1 MAIVETKLWT
11 RANVSVPFFK
21 EANPNGIVTTIRSS
35 EVYQTL
41 INNGNYSVVT
51 TYPDTTANLQ
61 MREVS
66 TYQDLAT
73 FSSIDTNRGINLD
86 TAFLTYAE
94 DHQPGDLTSGDQ
106 PYTLTG
112 IPDPFYVTTVYHFPT
127 ENDSYIPIMTQSLEI
142 AYDHKGKLVD
152 MVVTSNSITVI
163 HQYNDATDYSQ
174 HLFNDL
180 RAYVPQL
187 AEKNATRTITFTDGT
202 YTK

>member
-1 MAIVETKLWT
+1 MEIVETKVWT

-21 EANPNGIVTTIRSS
+21 EANPGGVVTSVKNSYQSLVDNGKFTI
-35 EVYQTL
+35 
-41 INNGNYSVVT
+41 VT
-51 TYPDTTANLQ
+51 TYPDTTGNLQ

-66 TYQDLAT
+66 TYADFAT
-73 FSSIDTNRGINLD
+73 IGTIDTHRNIALD
-86 TAFLTYAE
+86 TAYLTYAE
-94 DHQPGDLTSGDQ
+94 DHQPSDLTTGDQ
-106 PYTLTG
+106 LYSFTG
-112 IPDPFYVTTVYHFPT
+112 IDDPFYVTTVYTFPT

-152 MVVTSNSITVI
+152 MVVTTNSITLI
-163 HQYNDATDYSQ
+163 HQYNNATDYTQ

-187 AEKNATRTITFTDGT
+187 AEKNATRTITYTDGT